1 MPDIKLNFINR
12 SNDKNNSQ
20 ILVFQKNVNTNY
32 DELSVAWLVIDNCGQ
47 GWNHP
52 FSYPMAM
59 QVSASDSYNNFSPQ
73 KTVYNGDKFAV
84 VHDKSGDTLQPA
96 GQASSPNE
104 VDVVNSLAMG
114 SVDVNIF
121 KDGRLL
127 ATKTNVEPGGK
138 AVFEFLPVL
147 WIAAVSQIEEG
158 EFINSAILQDINTQL
173 SLFGIKSA
181 DIVMTGGGSGPTST
195 AFQFN
200 LENIVYA

>member
-1 MPDIKLNFINR
+1 MPDIKLNFINN

-20 ILVFQKNVNTNY
+20 IVIFQKNVDSSY
-32 DELSVAWLVIDNCGQ
+32 EELAVAWLVIKNCGQ

-52 FSYPMAM
+52 FTYPMAM
-59 QVSASDSYNNFSPQ
+59 QVSGTDSYDNFSQ
-73 KTVYNGDKFAV
+73 KRTAYNGDKFV
-84 VHDKSGDTLQPA
+84 VVKDLSGDVLQPA

-104 VDVVNSLAMG
+104 IDVLNGLGLG
-114 SVDVNIF
+114 SVSVNVY

-127 ATKTNVEPGGK
+127 ATKTNIEPGGK
-138 AVFEFLPVL
+138 AVFEFKPVI
-147 WIAAVSQIEEG
+147 WIGAVSQIEEG
-158 EFINSAILQDINTQL
+158 ELINSAILQDLNTQL

-181 DIVMTGGGSGPTST
+181 DVVMTGGGSGPNST